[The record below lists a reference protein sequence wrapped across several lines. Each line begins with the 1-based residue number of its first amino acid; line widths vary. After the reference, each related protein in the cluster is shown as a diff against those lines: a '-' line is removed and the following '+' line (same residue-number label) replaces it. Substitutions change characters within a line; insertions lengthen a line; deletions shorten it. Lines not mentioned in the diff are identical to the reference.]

1 MNLVLAAIG
10 RNEIADYVNAVFIV
24 YLILIFA
31 NILLS
36 WIPRIP
42 YNVYL
47 RAVLDFITEVTNPYL
62 NIFRRFLRPIGA
74 GGMALDLSPIVAVIV
89 LFVVQALVVGAI
101 RG

>member
-1 MNLVLAAIG
+1 MSLFLAAIG

-47 RAVLDFITEVTNPYL
+47 RAVLDFITDVTNPYL
-62 NIFRRFLRPIGA
+62 NLFRRFLRPIGA

>member
-1 MNLVLAAIG
+1 MNLVFVAIG

-47 RAVLDFITEVTNPYL
+47 RAVLDFITDVTNPYL
-62 NIFRRFLRPIGA
+62 NIFRRFMRPIGA